1 MCDTYYQELKQ
12 NNIFLQQNYFNEALA
27 NKTFNSQIYHQTELV
42 SLKQICKKE
51 NTLASIITLILQIR
65 ESNHCGRGRLSNEHS
80 LYEGEPGWSD
90 RCQVANSRFKLSII
104 NTYTML
110 IEAINVGI
118 IGIPFLCETFKGQCI
133 FELYDTNI
141 PAEGW

>member
-27 NKTFNSQIYHQTELV
+27 NKTFNSQIHHQTEFV

-51 NTLASIITLILQIR
+51 NTLASIITLISQIR

-80 LYEGEPGWSD
+80 LYEGEPG
-90 RCQVANSRFKLSII
+90 
-104 NTYTML
+104 
-110 IEAINVGI
+110 
-118 IGIPFLCETFKGQCI
+118 
-133 FELYDTNI
+133 
-141 PAEGW
+141 